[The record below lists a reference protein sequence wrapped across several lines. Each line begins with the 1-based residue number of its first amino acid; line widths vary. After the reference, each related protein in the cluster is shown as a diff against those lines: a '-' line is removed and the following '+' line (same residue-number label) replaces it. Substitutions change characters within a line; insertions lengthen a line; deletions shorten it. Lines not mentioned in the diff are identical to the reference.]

1 MLLVAN
7 IVQDCR
13 SLGKVGSRWGSSRH
27 AGNFRD
33 TELGIKLV
41 RSIGSA
47 MSEVTLLEERALC
60 MISSLT
66 DPWEKLDHM
75 VQGAPDV
82 TSTSQ

>member
-13 SLGKVGSRWGSSRH
+13 SLGKVGSRWGASRH

-33 TELGIKLV
+33 KELGIKLV
-41 RSIGSA
+41 RSIGGA
-47 MSEVTLLEERALC
+47 MSEVTLLEERALYD
-60 MISSLT
+60 ILPHGSVGKIRPHGS
-66 DPWEKLDHM
+66 
-75 VQGAPDV
+75 GAPDV